1 MSDTAVPKSRR
12 LPWLAAIALLLA
24 LAGCAS
30 TPSQESMGEYIDD
43 SMITTKVMTAVF
55 NEPSLRLMQI
65 NVETFKGTVQLSG
78 FVKSPDDIVTAEQA
92 ASRVKGVKVVRNDLL
107 VR

>member
-1 MSDTAVPKSRR
+1 MTTIASRKA
-12 LPWLAAIALLLA
+12 LASATLLLA

-78 FVKSPDDIVTAEQA
+78 FVKTPEDVATAEQA
-92 ASRVKGVKVVRNDLL
+92 ARRVNGVKMVRNDLL